1 VSHVSQTDLHSKVL
15 KPTPLSNQPA
25 GVRLEI
31 QCTPK
36 EKTGEED
43 RATNDPASGLD
54 IPPVK
59 RRFPSSLCVTAC
71 RYMLSPA
78 ILYVPEKKNRQGCA
92 KAAGLHVKSGQEIPE
107 GLEEEL
113 PKKIKN
119 GESEKWRERAQGE
132 KKKNGKQSSSNS
144 IRMKK
149 KNIKMF
155 FSSSSRH
162 EADGW

>member
-1 VSHVSQTDLHSKVL
+1 MSLRVAICFLPQ
-15 KPTPLSNQPA
+15 
-25 GVRLEI
+25 
-31 QCTPK
+31 
-36 EKTGEED
+36 
-43 RATNDPASGLD
+43 
-54 IPPVK
+54 
-59 RRFPSSLCVTAC
+59 SSLCT
-71 RYMLSPA
+71 RK
-78 ILYVPEKKNRQGCA
+78 KKNRQGCA

-113 PKKIKN
+113 PKKNKKIEKARN
-119 GESEKWRERAQGE
+119 GGNEPKA
-132 KKKNGKQSSSNS
+132 KKKKDGKQSSSNS